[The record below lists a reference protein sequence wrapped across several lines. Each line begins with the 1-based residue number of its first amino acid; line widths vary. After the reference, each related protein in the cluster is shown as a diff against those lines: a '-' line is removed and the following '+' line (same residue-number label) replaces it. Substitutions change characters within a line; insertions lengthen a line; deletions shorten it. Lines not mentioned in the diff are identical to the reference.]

1 MSNKESKKPI
11 RWTGPKGVAPFS
23 EKERWFDDYLRDP
36 FSLSRF
42 SHLTPAVI
50 TEIIPSI
57 DVYVDKNDVVVKAE
71 LPGIRKEDI
80 DITLTQ
86 DSITISGEKRK
97 EEKIEKKNY
106 YRWEC
111 SYGFFSRVLALPS
124 EVQTDKVKTQFKDG
138 VLEIRI
144 PKTEE
149 AIKKEKKVKI
159 E

>member
-1 MSNKESKKPI
+1 MADKESKE
-11 RWTGPKGVAPFS
+11 RMRRTGPKRVAPFS

-42 SHLTPAVI
+42 SLLTPAVAE
-50 TEIIPSI
+50 EIIPSVDI
-57 DVYVDKNDVVVKAE
+57 YVDKNDVVVKAE

-86 DSITISGEKRK
+86 DTIIISGKKRK
-97 EEKIEKKNY
+97 EEEVEKKNY
-106 YRWEC
+106 YKWEC
-111 SYGFFSRVLALPS
+111 SYGSFSRVLALPS

-144 PKTEE
+144 PRTEE